1 MSTKSKKAFITGVYG
16 QDGSYLAEFLLEI
29 GYDVLGLV
37 SESDE
42 VHPNAQLFLG
52 RKNFSTVIADLRDT
66 KTIMEALTR
75 YEPDEIYSI
84 AAVSDL
90 KTAKEQPEY
99 TYEVN
104 FVAVENLV
112 REAFAHFP
120 KVRIFHALSSR
131 ILTPDVHGVI
141 SETSPLAE
149 SKNMYDTA
157 KRDTYE
163 KIVLSYRAQGFF
175 IASGYLCN
183 HESPRRGNRFVTGK
197 IASSVAHISHG
208 LEETL
213 LVGNVDAK
221 RDWSHSKDVVRA
233 MHAVLSAEVPQ
244 DYVVGSGELHSVRDF
259 IDTAFASISMPL
271 VWQGEGINTTAKDGN
286 GTIRVQIDPTFFSID
301 DNPVVGNIE
310 KIKKETGWKPEV
322 SFGELVSE
330 MVSAEVRQLTPR

>member
-1 MSTKSKKAFITGVYG
+1 MSTKSKKVFITGVYG
-16 QDGSYLAEFLLEI
+16 QDGSYLAEYLLEV

-42 VHPNAQLFLG
+42 MHPNAQLFLG
-52 RKNFSTVIADLRDT
+52 RKNFSTVTADLRDT
-66 KTIMEALTR
+66 KAIMEALTR
-75 YEPDEIYSI
+75 YEPDEIYNI

-90 KTAKEQPEY
+90 KTAQEQPEY

-120 KVRIFHALSSR
+120 RVRIFHALSSR
-131 ILTPDVHGVI
+131 ILVADEDGII
-141 SETSPLAE
+141 SETSTLADP
-149 SKNMYDTA
+149 KNKYDEA

-163 KIVLSYRAQGFF
+163 QVVLSYRAQGFF
-175 IASGYLCN
+175 IASGFLCN
-183 HESPRRGNRFVTGK
+183 HESPRRGSRFVTGK
-197 IASSVAHISHG
+197 IARTVAHISQG
-208 LEETL
+208 LAETL

-221 RDWSHSKDVVRA
+221 RDWSHSKDIVRA
-233 MHAVLSAEVPQ
+233 MHAVLGAEVPQ
-244 DYVVGSGELHSVRDF
+244 DYVIGSGELHSVRDF
-259 IDTAFASISMPL
+259 IDTAFASISMSL
-271 VWQGEGINTTAKDGN
+271 MWEGSGMEIHAKDQN
-286 GTIRVQIDPTFFSID
+286 GVIRVQIDPVFYSAD

-330 MVSAEVRQLTPR
+330 MVSAEMHQLTPR